1 MGREDLMQWSKALVD
16 GDIFAYRAAF
26 ATEDKTEKEAT
37 VTIDGLLQDSLEY
50 CLGWPNYPE
59 DYEIFLTCS
68 GYQFRHDIAKTHV
81 YKGNRKKTEKPKHL
95 PVIREHMEEDWGAT
109 VSVEEEADDLIAK
122 AATKNNFDCVVVSVD
137 KDMLQIPCWH
147 YNPFKNVVTKVEPFE
162 GIKFFYTQILTGDSA
177 DNIHGLYQVGPKRA
191 ANMLDGLESEQD
203 MWEAVL
209 DAYDGAVDRVL
220 ENARLLWLR
229 RYEGEIWQPPDKR

>member
-1 MGREDLMQWSKALVD
+1 MEWSKVLVD

-26 ATEDKTEKEAT
+26 ATEDKSKKEANL
-37 VTIDGLLQDSLEY
+37 TIDGLLQDSLEY

-68 GYQFRHDIAKTHV
+68 GYQFRHDIAKTHK
-81 YKGNRKKTEKPKHL
+81 YKGNRSKREKPRHL
-95 PVIREHMEEDWGAT
+95 PSIREHMISDWGAV
-109 VSVEEEADDLIAK
+109 VSVEEEADDLIAI
-122 AATKNNFDCVVVSVD
+122 AATKNNFDCVVASID

-147 YNPFKNVVTKVEPFE
+147 YNHFKNVLTKVEPFE
-162 GIKFFYTQILTGDSA
+162 GNKFFYTQILTGDSA
-177 DNIHGLYQVGPKRA
+177 DNIHGLSQVGPVKA
-191 ANMLDGLESEQD
+191 SNILKGLETEQD
-203 MWEAVL
+203 MWDAVL